1 LLWSGSRVC
10 TVALF
15 KHRRAGLIDLRAP
28 ATRTYN
34 LMMRRTSYEQ
44 MNCSIA
50 SALDVVGEP
59 WTLLIVRDAFY
70 GVRRFDD
77 FQENLGIARNV
88 LTARLK
94 KLVEA
99 GIFRKTAYRQRPL
112 RHEYRLTDKGA
123 ALFTVIVGLKQWGDR
138 FGVASRNGKPME
150 LVDRAD
156 NKPLDPVLI
165 DALSGQRLELTN
177 VRAVAGP
184 GADQATRDFFD
195 RLALARPLQR

>member
-1 LLWSGSRVC
+1 
-10 TVALF
+10 
-15 KHRRAGLIDLRAP
+15 
-28 ATRTYN
+28 
-34 LMMRRTSYEQ
+34 M
-44 MNCSIA
+44 
-50 SALDVVGEP
+50 
-59 WTLLIVRDAFY
+59 RDAFY

-99 GIFRKTAYRQRPL
+99 GVFRKTAYRQRPL

-138 FGVASRNGKPME
+138 YGVAARGGKPMD
-150 LVDRAD
+150 LVDRSD
-156 NKPLDPVLI
+156 ETSLDPVLI
-165 DALSGQRLELTN
+165 DTVSGRRLELTN

-184 GADQATRDFFD
+184 GADQATRAFFE
-195 RLALARPLQR
+195 RLALNRPAR

>member
-1 LLWSGSRVC
+1 
-10 TVALF
+10 
-15 KHRRAGLIDLRAP
+15 
-28 ATRTYN
+28 
-34 LMMRRTSYEQ
+34 MRRTSYEA

-94 KLVEA
+94 KLVQA
-99 GIFRKTAYRQRPL
+99 GVFRKVAYRQRPL
-112 RHEYRLTDKGA
+112 RHEYRLTEKGA
-123 ALFTVIVGLKQWGDR
+123 ALFTVIVGLKEWGDR
-138 FGVASRNGKPME
+138 YGAAARSGKPME
-150 LVDRAD
+150 LQNRGDG
-156 NKPLDPVLI
+156 KPLEPTLI
-165 DALSGQRLELTN
+165 DAATGRKLELTN

-184 GADQATRDFFD
+184 GADVTTRTFFE
-195 RLALARPLQR
+195 RLALARR

>member
-1 LLWSGSRVC
+1 M
-10 TVALF
+10 ALP
-15 KHRRAGLIDLRAP
+15 REYTAETCP
-28 ATRTYN
+28 
-34 LMMRRTSYEQ
+34 
-44 MNCSIA
+44 IA
-50 SALDVVGEP
+50 RSLEIVGER

-99 GIFRKTAYRQRPL
+99 GIFRKTAYRERPL
-112 RHEYRLTDKGA
+112 RHEYRLTEKGA

-138 FGVASRNGKPME
+138 YGVAARSGKPMD
-150 LVDRAD
+150 LVDRA
-156 NKPLDPVLI
+156 NGRALEPVLI
-165 DALSGQRLELTN
+165 DADTGQRLELTN

-184 GADQATRDFFD
+184 GADQNTRAFFE
-195 RLALARPLQR
+195 RLAMNRVPR